1 MKFLKLLLLIILI
14 SIIVIGVLAFSG
26 ENIESTKKLDEEFL
40 IDRVVFKSNLDIYN
54 KNTVSFTEEE
64 VNGLLA
70 KRLVDR
76 LNSNMEKN
84 KEIKNVYLNLKDG
97 KIVTKAS
104 FKNSPF
110 ILIMDLNISLD
121 LDRNTLNFKVADFK
135 IGKLPLPNS
144 LLNSFGLKDIND
156 SLYLNINKLEEIDIL
171 DINLNEENIEISYKT
186 NNDKII
192 EKYVPK
198 NQKEFIKE
206 IESLLE
212 KSETSKKLANNIVRA
227 ALLYGTETEMPGS
240 LIDDLENNFISLDN
254 KTKANLV
261 FTMLKY
267 NIDYFV
273 DILLK

>member
-1 MKFLKLLLLIILI
+1 MKFIKFFLFVLLILI
-14 SIIVIGVLAFSG
+14 IIIGVLAFSS
-26 ENIESTKKLDEEFL
+26 EKIESTKKLDKEFL
-40 IDRVVFKSNLDIYN
+40 IDRIVFKSNLDIYD
-54 KNTVSFTEEE
+54 KNNVSFTEQEI
-64 VNGLLA
+64 NGLLS
-70 KRLVDR
+70 KRLEER
-76 LNSNMEKN
+76 LNSD
-84 KEIKNVYLNLKDG
+84 IKNNNKKIKNIYFNLKNDIIVS
-97 KIVTKAS
+97 KIS

-110 ILIMDLNISLD
+110 IVTMNLNINLSND
-121 LDRNTLNFKVADFK
+121 KIKFKTSGFE
-135 IGKLPLPNS
+135 IGKLPLPDF
-144 LLNSFGLKDIND
+144 LLNNFGLKDINN
-156 SLYLNINKLEEIDIL
+156 SLYVNTNELEEINISN
-171 DINLNEENIEISYKT
+171 INLNEENIEISYKT

-212 KSETSKKLANNIVRA
+212 KNETSKKLANNIVRA
-227 ALLYGTETEMPGS
+227 ALLYGTDREIPQN
-240 LIDDLENNFISLDN
+240 LVDDLENNFIDLDN

>member
-240 LIDDLENNFISLDN
+240 LIDDLENNFIDLDN